1 MHACKLTSADTS
13 PAAAARREH
22 TRSPSINAHSRR
34 SAPIGWRL
42 DANPDGGRDKPDG
55 VERAW

>member
-1 MHACKLTSADTS
+1 MLAKLTSADAS

-34 SAPIGWRL
+34 SAPNGWRF
-42 DANPDGGRDKPDG
+42 DANPEFGRDKPGG